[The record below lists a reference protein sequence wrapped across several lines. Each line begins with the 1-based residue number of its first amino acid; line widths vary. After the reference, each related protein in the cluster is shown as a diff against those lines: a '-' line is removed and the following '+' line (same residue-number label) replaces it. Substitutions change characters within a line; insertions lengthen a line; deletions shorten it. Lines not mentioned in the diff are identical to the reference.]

1 MILSILKKIIGSKNN
16 RDLRRIRKTVAEINS
31 LEESL
36 KLFSDKDLREKT
48 NQFRDR
54 LASGE
59 QLDEM
64 LAEAFATVRETSRR
78 VLAMRHFDVQ
88 LIGGITL
95 HEGRI
100 AEMRTGEGKT
110 LAATLSA
117 YLNALPA
124 KGVHI
129 ITVNDYLAKRDA
141 QWMLPLYRA
150 LGLSLGVIQSHRGG
164 NEASSFYCSADDENG
179 LTVSTRKEAYA
190 ADITYGTNNEFGFDY
205 LRDNMAV
212 SSEQLVQG
220 ELFYSVIDEV
230 DSILVDE
237 ARTPLII
244 SGKVSDSTKW
254 YSDFTRIV
262 KGMKRDVHYE
272 IDEAKKQVH
281 TTEVGVEY
289 VESKLG
295 IKNLYENTQTNFIH
309 YLTATLRAKTIFT
322 KDVDYIIAD
331 GQIKI
336 VDEFTGR
343 VLEGRRYSDGLHQ
356 ALEAKEN
363 VKIQDEN
370 QTLASIT
377 YQNYFRMYENLAGMT
392 GTAKT
397 EEEEFV
403 QIYNLEV
410 VEIPTNLPIQRSDQQ
425 DAVYK
430 TNSAKLDAV
439 IEDIKLRNTK
449 GQPILLGTVSVEA
462 SEEISKLL
470 TSKGIVHNV
479 LNAKNHEEEANIVA
493 QAGRLGAVTV
503 ATNMAGRGVDI
514 KLGGNPEDMAIQ
526 LQIKENQQ
534 DNPNFLKTKIV
545 EFESKVEK
553 EKQDVLELGGLYVLG
568 TERHESRRIDNQLRG
583 RSGRQGDPGESRFYI
598 SLQDDLMR
606 RFQGERIESIMNKLN
621 LPDEERIEQSMV
633 TKSIERAQAQVESL
647 NFEIRKNVL
656 KFDQVLNQQRDVIY
670 KWRRE
675 LLRSESIHDLIEGW
689 FEDVVDLISKNI
701 ENYKKSYESLDQF
714 KDLVENELSELL
726 SDAAKNKLFQNLEI
740 NDNLDIEKSLKDL
753 FYDNEKQDENNFWNL
768 ARGSALSFIDQSW
781 KDHLAEMDYLRSGIG
796 LRAMG
801 QRDPLVEYQNEGYDL
816 FEELIDNVKFSVIRI
831 LLNFDK
837 NLIVQ
842 KEKNIDDNVKE
853 KTITKD
859 KIGRNDPCYCGS
871 GKKYKKCGMVDACIK
886 KS

>member
-1 MILSILKKIIGSKNN
+1 LSIFKKVLSVGSGKLATELNT
-16 RDLRRIRKTVAEINS
+16 IVAAINS
-31 LEESL
+31 KEQEFE
-36 KLFSDKDLREKT
+36 KFSDQEIKT
-48 NQFRDR
+48 NFQN
-54 LASGE
+54 LSE
-59 QLDEM
+59 QLEGSSQNIEV
-64 LAEAFATVRETSRR
+64 EAFAYTREAAKRT
-78 VLAMRHFDVQ
+78 LGQRHYDVQ
-88 LIGGITL
+88 IFGGL
-95 HEGRI
+95 VLLRNKI
-100 AEMRTGEGKT
+100 AEMKTGEGKT
-110 LAATLSA
+110 LVSTLPIS
-117 YLNALPA
+117 LMALYK
-124 KGVHI
+124 KGVHVV
-129 ITVNDYLAKRDA
+129 TVNEYLAKRDA
-141 QWMLPLYRA
+141 EWMSPVYEF
-150 LGLSLGVIQSHRGG
+150 LGLEVGLIHSNQDPL
-164 NEASSFYCSADDENG
+164 NKAASY
-179 LTVSTRKEAYA
+179 KK
-190 ADITYGTNNEFGFDY
+190 DITYGTNNEFGFDY

-212 SSEQLVQG
+212 SNEQLVQG

-244 SGKVSDSTKW
+244 SGKVSESTKW
-254 YSDFTRIV
+254 YSDFTRIA
-262 KGMKRDVHYE
+262 KGMKRDIHYE

-281 TTEVGVEY
+281 TTEAGVEY

-295 IKNLYENTQTNFIH
+295 IANLYENTQTNFIH

-322 KDVDYIIAD
+322 KDIDYIVSD

-410 VEIPTNLPIQRSDQQ
+410 VEIPTNLPIQRIDQQ

-430 TNSAKLDAV
+430 TNTAKLEAV
-439 IEDIKLRNTK
+439 IEDIKIRNDK

-479 LNAKNHEEEANIVA
+479 LNAKNHEQEAQIIA
-493 QAGRLGAVTV
+493 QAGRMGAVTV

-514 KLGGNPEDMAIQ
+514 KLGGNPEEMAIQ
-526 LQIKENQQ
+526 QLKIENQE
-534 DNPNFLKTKIV
+534 DNKDLLNSKISA
-545 EFESKVEK
+545 FESEVEK
-553 EKQDVLELGGLYVLG
+553 EKKRVLELGGLYVLG

-583 RSGRQGDPGESRFYI
+583 RSGRQGDPGESRFFI

-675 LLRSESIHDLIEGW
+675 LLRSKNIKNLIEGW
-689 FEDVVDLISKNI
+689 FEDVADIVSNNI
-701 ENYKKSYESLDQF
+701 ESYKKNYETLEDF
-714 KDLVENELSELL
+714 KNLVENELSELL
-726 SDAAKNKLFQNLEI
+726 SDTSKNKLIQKLEI
-740 NDNLDIEKSLKDL
+740 NDNLDIKKSLEEL
-753 FYDNEKQDENNFWNL
+753 FYNNENQDIDNFWNL
-768 ARGSALSFIDQSW
+768 ARNSSLSFIDQSW

-837 NLIVQ
+837 NLIVK

-853 KTITKD
+853 KTFTKD

>member
-1 MILSILKKIIGSKNN
+1 MSIFKKVLSVGSGKLASELN
-16 RDLRRIRKTVAEINS
+16 DVVQAINDK
-31 LEESL
+31 EKEFE
-36 KLFSDKDLREKT
+36 LFSDEEIKVNFQDLSKKLNGDPQSIEI
-48 NQFRDR
+48 
-54 LASGE
+54 
-59 QLDEM
+59 
-64 LAEAFATVRETSRR
+64 EAFAYIREAAKRT
-78 VLAMRHFDVQ
+78 LGQRHYDVQ
-88 LIGGITL
+88 LFGGL
-95 HEGRI
+95 VLLRNKI
-100 AEMRTGEGKT
+100 AEMKTGEGKT
-110 LAATLSA
+110 LVSTLPIS
-117 YLNALPA
+117 LMALFK
-124 KGVHI
+124 KGVHVV
-129 ITVNDYLAKRDA
+129 TVNEYLAKRDA
-141 QWMLPLYRA
+141 EWMSPIYNF
-150 LGLSLGVIQSHRGG
+150 LGLEV
-164 NEASSFYCSADDENG
+164 G
-179 LTVSTRKEAYA
+179 LIHSNQNPEEKNQAYKK
-190 ADITYGTNNEFGFDY
+190 DITYGTNNEFGFDY
-205 LRDNMAV
+205 LRDNMAI

-254 YSDFTRIV
+254 YSEFTKIV
-262 KGMKRDVHYE
+262 KGMKRDIHYE

-281 TTEVGVEY
+281 TTELGVEF

-295 IKNLYENTQTNFIH
+295 ISNLYENTKTNFIH
-309 YLTATLRAKTIFT
+309 YLTATLRAKTIFV
-322 KDVDYIIAD
+322 KDVDYIVAD

-410 VEIPTNLPIQRSDQQ
+410 VEIPTNLPIQRADQQ

-430 TNSAKLDAV
+430 TNKAKLDAV
-439 IEDIKLRNTK
+439 IEDIKHRNQN

-462 SEEISKLL
+462 SEEISKIL

-479 LNAKNHEEEANIVA
+479 LNAKNHEQEANIIA
-493 QAGRLGAVTV
+493 QAGKLGAVTV

-514 KLGGNPEDMAIQ
+514 KLGGNAEEMAIQ
-526 LQIKENQQ
+526 LQIKENELE
-534 DNPNFLKTKIV
+534 NPNYLKSKIS
-545 EFESKVEK
+545 ELEESVEK
-553 EKQDVLELGGLYVLG
+553 EKDKVLSLGGLYVLG

-598 SLQDDLMR
+598 SLQDELMR

-621 LPDEERIEQSMV
+621 LPDDERIEQSMV

-675 LLRSESIHDLIEGW
+675 LLRSESVSDLIESW
-689 FEDVVDLISKNI
+689 LTDVLETVENNI
-701 ENYKKSYESLDQF
+701 ESYKKSYENLEHF
-714 KDLVENELSELL
+714 NELVENELGELL
-726 SDAAKNKLFQNLEI
+726 SDSVRGKFLKNLQINDDLDIYKDLEKLF
-740 NDNLDIEKSLKDL
+740 
-753 FYDNEKQDENNFWNL
+753 NENKKQDIDNFWNL

-781 KDHLAEMDYLRSGIG
+781 KDHLSEMDYLRSGIG

-816 FEELIDNVKFSVIRI
+816 FEELINNVKFSVIRI

-837 NLIVQ
+837 TLIVQ

-853 KTITKD
+853 KVITKD

-871 GKKYKKCGMVDACIK
+871 GKKYKKCGLVDKCIK

>member
-1 MILSILKKIIGSKNN
+1 MK
-16 RDLRRIRKTVAEINS
+16 
-31 LEESL
+31 
-36 KLFSDKDLREKT
+36 
-48 NQFRDR
+48 
-54 LASGE
+54 
-59 QLDEM
+59 
-64 LAEAFATVRETSRR
+64 
-78 VLAMRHFDVQ
+78 
-88 LIGGITL
+88 
-95 HEGRI
+95 
-100 AEMRTGEGKT
+100 TGEGKT
-110 LAATLSA
+110 LVSTLPIS
-117 YLNALPA
+117 LMALYK
-124 KGVHI
+124 KGVHVV
-129 ITVNDYLAKRDA
+129 TVNEYLAKRDA
-141 QWMLPLYRA
+141 EWMSPVYEF
-150 LGLSLGVIQSHRGG
+150 LGLEVGLIHSNQDPLDKA
-164 NEASSFYCSADDENG
+164 ASY
-179 LTVSTRKEAYA
+179 KK
-190 ADITYGTNNEFGFDY
+190 DITYGTNNEFGFDY

-212 SSEQLVQG
+212 SNEQLVQG

-262 KGMKRDVHYE
+262 KGMKRDIHYE

-281 TTEVGVEY
+281 TTEAGVEY

-295 IKNLYENTQTNFIH
+295 ITNLYENTQTNFIH

-322 KDVDYIIAD
+322 KDVDYIVSD

-410 VEIPTNLPIQRSDQQ
+410 VEIPTNLPIQRMDQQ

-430 TNSAKLDAV
+430 TNTAKLDAV
-439 IEDIKLRNTK
+439 IEDIKIRNDK

-479 LNAKNHEEEANIVA
+479 LNAKNHEQEAHIIA
-493 QAGRLGAVTV
+493 QAGRMGAVTV

-514 KLGGNPEDMAIQ
+514 KLGGNPEEMAIQ
-526 LQIKENQQ
+526 QQIKENQQ
-534 DNPNFLKTKIV
+534 DNQEYLASKISK
-545 EFESKVEK
+545 FESEVEK
-553 EKQDVLELGGLYVLG
+553 EKKRVLELGGLYVLG

-675 LLRSESIHDLIEGW
+675 LLRSKNIKNLIEGW
-689 FEDVVDLISKNI
+689 FEDVADIVSNNI
-701 ENYKKSYESLDQF
+701 ESYKKNYETLEDF
-714 KDLVENELSELL
+714 KNFVDNELSELL
-726 SDAAKNKLFQNLEI
+726 SDASKNKLIQKLEI
-740 NDNLDIEKSLKDL
+740 NDNLDIKKSLEEL
-753 FYDNEKQDENNFWNL
+753 FYNNENQDINNFWNL
-768 ARGSALSFIDQSW
+768 ARNSALSFIDQSW

-801 QRDPLVEYQNEGYDL
+801 QRDPLVEYQKEGYDL

-837 NLIVQ
+837 NLIVK

>member
-1 MILSILKKIIGSKNN
+1 MSIFKKVLSVGSGKLATELNT
-16 RDLRRIRKTVAEINS
+16 IVAAINS
-31 LEESL
+31 KEQEFE
-36 KLFSDKDLREKT
+36 KFSDQEIKT
-48 NQFRDR
+48 NFQN
-54 LASGE
+54 LSE
-59 QLDEM
+59 QLEDSSQNIEV
-64 LAEAFATVRETSRR
+64 EAFAYTREAAKRT
-78 VLAMRHFDVQ
+78 LGQRHYDVQ
-88 LIGGITL
+88 IFGGL
-95 HEGRI
+95 VLLRNKI
-100 AEMRTGEGKT
+100 AEMKTGEGKT
-110 LAATLSA
+110 LVSTLPIS
-117 YLNALPA
+117 LMALYK
-124 KGVHI
+124 KGVHVV
-129 ITVNDYLAKRDA
+129 TVNEYLAKRDA
-141 QWMLPLYRA
+141 EWMSPIYEF
-150 LGLSLGVIQSHRGG
+150 LGLEVGLIHSNQNPL
-164 NEASSFYCSADDENG
+164 EKAASY
-179 LTVSTRKEAYA
+179 KK
-190 ADITYGTNNEFGFDY
+190 DITYGTNNEFGFDY

-212 SSEQLVQG
+212 SNEQLVQG

-262 KGMKRDVHYE
+262 KGMKRDIHYE

-295 IKNLYENTQTNFIH
+295 ITNLYENTQTNFIH
-309 YLTATLRAKTIFT
+309 YLTASLRAKTIFT
-322 KDVDYIIAD
+322 KDVDYIVSD

-410 VEIPTNLPIQRSDQQ
+410 VEIPTNLPIQRMDQQ

-430 TNSAKLDAV
+430 TNTAKLDAV
-439 IEDIKLRNTK
+439 IEDIKIRNDK

-479 LNAKNHEEEANIVA
+479 LNAKNHEQEAHIIA
-493 QAGRLGAVTV
+493 QAGRMGAVTV

-514 KLGGNPEDMAIQ
+514 KLGGNPEEMATQ
-526 LQIKENQQ
+526 QQIKENQQ
-534 DNPNFLKTKIV
+534 DNQEYLNSKIS
-545 EFESKVEK
+545 EFASEVEK
-553 EKQDVLELGGLYVLG
+553 EKKRVLELGGLYVLG

-675 LLRSESIHDLIEGW
+675 LLRSKNIKNLIEGW
-689 FEDVVDLISKNI
+689 FEDVADIVSNNI
-701 ENYKKSYESLDQF
+701 ESYKKNYETLEDF
-714 KDLVENELSELL
+714 KNFVDNELSELL
-726 SDAAKNKLFQNLEI
+726 SDASKNKLIQKLEI
-740 NDNLDIEKSLKDL
+740 NDNLDIKKSLEEL
-753 FYDNEKQDENNFWNL
+753 FYNNENQDINNFWNL
-768 ARGSALSFIDQSW
+768 ARNSALSFIDQSW

-801 QRDPLVEYQNEGYDL
+801 QRDPLVEYQKEGYDL

-837 NLIVQ
+837 NLIVK

>member
-1 MILSILKKIIGSKNN
+1 MSIFKKVLSVGSGKLASELNTIVN
-16 RDLRRIRKTVAEINS
+16 AINDKEQEFEKLSDGEI
-31 LEESL
+31 
-36 KLFSDKDLREKT
+36 KT
-48 NQFRDR
+48 NFQN
-54 LASGE
+54 LAN
-59 QLDEM
+59 QLTDNPSSIEV
-64 LAEAFATVRETSRR
+64 EAFAYTREAAKRTIGQ
-78 VLAMRHFDVQ
+78 RHYDVQ
-88 LIGGITL
+88 IFGGLVLLRNKIT
-95 HEGRI
+95 
-100 AEMRTGEGKT
+100 EMKTGEGKT
-110 LAATLSA
+110 LVSTLPIS
-117 YLNALPA
+117 LMALFN
-124 KGVHI
+124 KGVHVV
-129 ITVNDYLAKRDA
+129 TVNEYLAKRDA
-141 QWMLPLYRA
+141 EWMSPIYNF
-150 LGLSLGVIQSHRGG
+150 LGLEV
-164 NEASSFYCSADDENG
+164 G
-179 LTVSTRKEAYA
+179 LIHSNQEPLDKAAAYKKN
-190 ADITYGTNNEFGFDY
+190 ITYGTNNEFGFDY

-281 TTEVGVEY
+281 TTEIGVEY

-410 VEIPTNLPIQRSDQQ
+410 VEIPTNLPIQRNDQQ

-534 DNPNFLKTKIV
+534 DNPNFLKTKIG
-545 EFESKVEK
+545 EFELKVEK

-726 SDAAKNKLFQNLEI
+726 SDSAKNKLFQNLEI

>member
-1 MILSILKKIIGSKNN
+1 LSIFKKVLSVGSGKLASELNSVV
-16 RDLRRIRKTVAEINS
+16 DAINS
-31 LEESL
+31 KEQEFE
-36 KLFSDKDLREKT
+36 KLSDQEIKT
-48 NQFRDR
+48 NFQN
-54 LASGE
+54 LSK
-59 QLDEM
+59 QLNDSPSKIEV
-64 LAEAFATVRETSRR
+64 EAFAYTREAAKRT
-78 VLAMRHFDVQ
+78 LGQRHYDVQ
-88 LIGGITL
+88 IFGGL
-95 HEGRI
+95 VLLRNKI
-100 AEMRTGEGKT
+100 AEMKTGEGKT
-110 LAATLSA
+110 LVSTLPIS
-117 YLNALPA
+117 LMALYK
-124 KGVHI
+124 KGVHVV
-129 ITVNDYLAKRDA
+129 TVNEYLAKRDA
-141 QWMLPLYRA
+141 EWMSPIYEF
-150 LGLSLGVIQSHRGG
+150 LGLEVGLIH
-164 NEASSFYCSADDENG
+164 SSQDPLDKAG
-179 LTVSTRKEAYA
+179 AYQK
-190 ADITYGTNNEFGFDY
+190 DITYGTNNEFGFDY

-254 YSDFTRIV
+254 YSDFTKIV
-262 KGMKRDVHYE
+262 KGMKKDVHYE

-295 IKNLYENTQTNFIH
+295 ISNLYENTQTNFIH

-322 KDVDYIIAD
+322 KDVDYIVSD

-410 VEIPTNLPIQRSDQQ
+410 IEIPTNLPIQRMDQQ

-430 TNSAKLDAV
+430 TNTAKLDAV
-439 IEDIKLRNTK
+439 IEDIKIRNEK

-462 SEEISKLL
+462 SEEISKIL

-479 LNAKNHEEEANIVA
+479 LNAKNHEQEAHIIA

-514 KLGGNPEDMAIQ
+514 KLGGNPEEMAIQ
-526 LQIKENQQ
+526 QQINENQQ
-534 DNPNFLKTKIV
+534 DNPSFL
-545 EFESKVEK
+545 ESKVLQFESQVQE
-553 EKQDVLELGGLYVLG
+553 EKQKVIELGGLYVLG

-675 LLRSESIHDLIEGW
+675 LLRSEKINDLIESW
-689 FEDVVDLISKNI
+689 LSDVLETVDNNI
-701 ENYKKSYESLDQF
+701 ESYKKSYENLEHFQE
-714 KDLVENELSELL
+714 LVENELSELL
-726 SDAAKNKLFQNLEI
+726 SDVSRTKFIENLQINDDLDIYKNLE
-740 NDNLDIEKSLKDL
+740 DL
-753 FYDNEKQDENNFWNL
+753 FRENEVQDQSNFWNL
-768 ARGSALSFIDQSW
+768 ARGSALSFIDQLW
-781 KDHLAEMDYLRSGIG
+781 KDHLSEMDYLRSGIG

-816 FEELIDNVKFSVIRI
+816 FEDLINNVKFSVIRI

-853 KTITKD
+853 KTIPKD

-871 GKKYKKCGMVDACIK
+871 GKKYKKCGLVDKCIK

>member
-1 MILSILKKIIGSKNN
+1 LSIFKKVLSVGSGKLASELNDVV
-16 RDLRRIRKTVAEINS
+16 RAINDK
-31 LEESL
+31 EKEFE
-36 KLFSDKDLREKT
+36 LFSDEEIKVNFQDLSKKLNGDPQSIEV
-48 NQFRDR
+48 
-54 LASGE
+54 
-59 QLDEM
+59 
-64 LAEAFATVRETSRR
+64 EAFAYIREAAKRT
-78 VLAMRHFDVQ
+78 LGQRHYDVQ
-88 LIGGITL
+88 LFGGL
-95 HEGRI
+95 VLLRNRI
-100 AEMRTGEGKT
+100 AEMKTGEGKT
-110 LAATLSA
+110 LVSTLPIS
-117 YLNALPA
+117 LMALFK
-124 KGVHI
+124 KGVHVV
-129 ITVNDYLAKRDA
+129 TVNEYLAKRDA
-141 QWMLPLYRA
+141 EWMSPIYNF
-150 LGLSLGVIQSHRGG
+150 LGLEV
-164 NEASSFYCSADDENG
+164 G
-179 LTVSTRKEAYA
+179 LIYSKQDLEEKNQAYKK
-190 ADITYGTNNEFGFDY
+190 DITYGTNNEFGFDY
-205 LRDNMAV
+205 LRDNMAI

-254 YSDFTRIV
+254 YSEFTKIV
-262 KGMKRDVHYE
+262 KGMKRDIHYE

-281 TTEVGVEY
+281 TTELGVEY

-295 IKNLYENTQTNFIH
+295 IPNLYENTKTNFIH
-309 YLTATLRAKTIFT
+309 YLTATLRAKTIFV
-322 KDVDYIIAD
+322 KDVDYIVAD

-410 VEIPTNLPIQRSDQQ
+410 VEIPTNLPIQRVDQQ

-430 TNSAKLDAV
+430 TNKAKLDAV
-439 IEDIKLRNTK
+439 IEDIKLRNK
-449 GQPILLGTVSVEA
+449 NGQPILLGTVSVEA
-462 SEEISKLL
+462 SEEISKML

-479 LNAKNHEEEANIVA
+479 LNAKNHEQEAGIIA
-493 QAGRLGAVTV
+493 QAGKLGAVTV

-514 KLGGNPEDMAIQ
+514 KLGGNPEEMAIQ
-526 LQIKENQQ
+526 LQINENEL
-534 DNPNFLKTKIV
+534 DNPNYLK
-545 EFESKVEK
+545 SKVLDLEENVEK
-553 EKQDVLELGGLYVLG
+553 EKEKILSLGGLYVLG

-598 SLQDDLMR
+598 SLQDELMR

-621 LPDEERIEQSMV
+621 LPDDERIEQSMV

-675 LLRSESIHDLIEGW
+675 LLRSANIDDLIEGW
-689 FEDVVDLISKNI
+689 LSDVLETVANNI
-701 ENYKKSYESLDQF
+701 ESYKKSYENLENF
-714 KDLVENELSELL
+714 NELVENELGELL
-726 SDAAKNKLFQNLEI
+726 SDSIRSKFLKNLQI
-740 NDNLDIEKSLKDL
+740 NDDLDIFNDL
-753 FYDNEKQDENNFWNL
+753 ENLFNENKKQDRDNFWNL

-781 KDHLAEMDYLRSGIG
+781 KDHLSEMDYLRSGIG

-816 FEELIDNVKFSVIRI
+816 FEELINNVKFSVIRI
-831 LLNFDK
+831 LLNFDN
-837 NLIVQ
+837 NLIVK

-853 KTITKD
+853 KVITKD

-871 GKKYKKCGMVDACIK
+871 GKKYKKCGLVDKCIK